1 MLAIYSSWLF
11 YPFHP
16 SLFLRSCWSTVNMEV
31 TPLIL
36 RSYYEFELDIH
47 SIMVTRTTR
56 SSDKYGD
63 CTLFF
68 DFCER
73 FGLFGNDPME
83 DRHQALP
90 TGSLD
95 AITQQHADM
104 WYLTYRS
111 FGDTVLHLDIS
122 ADRQTFVRA
131 WLDWYRVNFPQEN
144 ESFTCIYFSWTS
156 AVRDNAP

>member
-1 MLAIYSSWLF
+1 
-11 YPFHP
+11 
-16 SLFLRSCWSTVNMEV
+16 MEV

-63 CTLFF
+63 CILFF

-104 WYLTYRS
+104 WYITYRWLS
-111 FGDTVLHLDIS
+111 DKVLRLQKS

-131 WLDWYRVNFPQEN
+131 WLDWYRMHYPQE
-144 ESFTCIYFSWTS
+144 SLIFTCIYFNWTS
-156 AVRDNAP
+156 LLRPNAEIR